1 MIPFA
6 IAGVQMP
13 IPALQ
18 DNTSAVVAAVG
29 GVVAHF
35 PWVQMVVFSELAC
48 CGPLPNN
55 PVTLPGPEES
65 ALRVAAHKHGVWL
78 IPGSISGAAATAPTI
93 PVRSSTL
100 RAKL

>member
-29 GVVAHF
+29 GVVARF

-48 CGPLPNN
+48 CGPMPNN

-65 ALRVAAHKHGVWL
+65 ALRAAADKHGVWL
-78 IPGSISGAAATAPTI
+78 IPG
-93 PVRSSTL
+93 
-100 RAKL
+100 